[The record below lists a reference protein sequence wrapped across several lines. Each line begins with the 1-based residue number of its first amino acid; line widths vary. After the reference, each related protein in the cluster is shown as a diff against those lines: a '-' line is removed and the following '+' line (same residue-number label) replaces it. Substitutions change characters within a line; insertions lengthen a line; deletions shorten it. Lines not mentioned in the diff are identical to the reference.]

1 MSGSSLFYGGVAVI
15 GLVLVGSQL
24 RTAEPAVAP
33 GLPPAAAAPAVPAPA
48 PASGQA
54 LNAFGAVTLAR
65 APDSHFYA
73 DAQVNGASVRFL
85 VDTGA
90 TSVVLTGEDARRAGI
105 GGGDYTALGTGAGGQ
120 IRLMP
125 VQVGRLSLGPVALD
139 NVAVLVAEDGKLQVS
154 LLGQSFLQRAGTVTI
169 EGDRLTLR

>member
-1 MSGSSLFYGGVAVI
+1 MSRPAPVA
-15 GLVLVGSQL
+15 
-24 RTAEPAVAP
+24 AHAM
-33 GLPPAAAAPAVPAPA
+33 PPPAPA
-48 PASGQA
+48 PAQA
-54 LNAFGAVTLAR
+54 FNAFGALTLAR

-90 TSVVLTGEDARRAGI
+90 SSVVLTGADARRAGI
-105 GGGDYTALGTGAGGQ
+105 GSGDYTALATGAGGE
-120 IRLMP
+120 IKLMP
-125 VQVGRLSLGPVALD
+125 VEVSRLTLGPVALD
-139 NVAVLVAEDGKLQVS
+139 NVPVLVAEDGKLPVS

>member
-1 MSGSSLFYGGVAVI
+1 MSGSSLFYGGVALI
-15 GLVLVGSQL
+15 GLALVGSQL
-24 RTAEPAVAP
+24 RTTESEVAP
-33 GLPPAAAAPAVPAPA
+33 RLPPVTAPPPAPAAAIARP
-48 PASGQA
+48 QA
-54 LNAFGAVTLAR
+54 LNAFGAITLAR

-73 DAQVNGASVRFL
+73 EAQVNGATVRFL

-105 GGGDYTALGTGAGGQ
+105 GGGDYTALATGAGGE

-125 VQVGRLSLGPVALD
+125 VQVSRLSLGPVALD
-139 NVAVLVAEDGKLQVS
+139 NVPVLVAEEGKLPIS

-169 EGDRLTLR
+169 EGDRLTLK